1 METTEPS
8 LLFVGTATTV
18 VRACG
23 FTVLTDPSFLHAG
36 ERAHLG
42 YGLTSRR
49 LTEPAL
55 QPEDLPDL
63 DVVVLSHAHGDHW
76 DRRARAGLDRSL
88 PVVTTHQSAKVL
100 RRQGFAGALGLGRW
114 GVHHVEKDGA
124 SLTITATPARHA
136 SGVLGALLPDV
147 NGHVLDF
154 SDPAAGGTLRLR
166 LWLSGDTLVFFGLDQ
181 IAQRWPDLDVGVLH
195 LGGTRIPAGLP
206 FGPMVTLDGEGGAE
220 AVDRVRPRTVVP
232 VHVDDFTVFT
242 SPRSDFVGA
251 LGRRGL
257 GDRLLLVERGQ
268 TVALPQRG

>member
-1 METTEPS
+1 MVETTEPS
-8 LLFVGTATTV
+8 LLFIGTATTV
-18 VRACG
+18 IRACG

-55 QPEDLPDL
+55 QPEELPDL

-88 PVVTTHQSAKVL
+88 TVVTTHGSAKVL

-114 GVHHVEKDGA
+114 GVHRVEKDGA

-154 SDPAAGGTLRLR
+154 SERGGLRLR
-166 LWLSGDTLVFFGLDQ
+166 LWLSGDTLVFPGLDQ
-181 IAQRWPDLDVGVLH
+181 IAQRWTDLDVGVLH

-206 FGPMVTLDGEGGAE
+206 FGPMVTLDGDGGAE
-220 AVDRVRPRTVVP
+220 AVDRVRPRAVVP

-242 SPRSDFVGA
+242 SPRSDFVEA

-268 TVALPQRG
+268 TVALPARA

>member
-1 METTEPS
+1 MDAS

-49 LTEPAL
+49 LTEPAIG
-55 QPEDLPDL
+55 PGDLPAL
-63 DVVVLSHAHGDHW
+63 DVVVLSHVHGDHW
-76 DRRARAGLDRSL
+76 DRRARAGLDRGV
-88 PVVTTHQSAKVL
+88 PVVTTQQSAKVL
-100 RRQGFAGALGLGRW
+100 RRQGFAGARGLGRW
-114 GVHHVEKDGA
+114 GTRRLDKDGA

-136 SGVLGALLPDV
+136 SGILGALLPDV

-154 SDPAAGGTLRLR
+154 SDGSTADGGPGLRV
-166 LWLSGDTLVFFGLDQ
+166 WLSGDTLVFFGIDQ
-181 IAQRWPDLDVGVLH
+181 IAQRWPDLDVGVVH
-195 LGGTRIPAGLP
+195 LGGTRIPGGLA

-220 AVDRVRPRTVVP
+220 VVDRVRPRAVVP

-242 SPRSDFVGA
+242 SPRSAFVDA

-257 GDRLLLVERGQ
+257 AERLLLVERGQ
-268 TVALPQRG
+268 SVPLPTRG